1 MYLGVVGAPN
11 EEHSFDGRVFLK
23 FVSKCEIQQRASR
36 NQRFSIDVLV
46 NEALKSGAWREL
58 VMEDQRVDE
67 VLDTISTN
75 YDLDEFITDRLE
87 LVFTTYTRGGTK
99 KSKCYEMNKCLENLG
114 RAQKKMGNKW
124 K

>member
-1 MYLGVVGAPN
+1 M
-11 EEHSFDGRVFLK
+11 
-23 FVSKCEIQQRASR
+23 
-36 NQRFSIDVLV
+36 LV

-75 YDLDEFITDRLE
+75 YDLDEFITDQLE

-114 RAQKKMGNKW
+114 HAQKRWRTSGNNNIGCAVVHAGSTG
-124 K
+124 